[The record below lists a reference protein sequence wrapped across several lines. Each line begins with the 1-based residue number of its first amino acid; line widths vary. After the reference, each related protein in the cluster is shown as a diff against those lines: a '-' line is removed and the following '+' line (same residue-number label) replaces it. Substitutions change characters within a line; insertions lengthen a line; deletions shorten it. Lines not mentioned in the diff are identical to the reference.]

1 LSEERLTRKSAART
15 QQSSE
20 AIDTHG
26 SRVDEV
32 LPPSL
37 EVASTYLLDF
47 FATGGRSVLVRGDPG
62 TGKTSLVLQLLDYH
76 SKNGFKSV
84 YQSTRLSAKT
94 LKSHQPHFEVVQGK
108 YGTVPRLEE
117 QQIGF
122 QDSRRMD
129 GVRAISG
136 LRQYLEQVSNPFVVL
151 DSWEGLFFESHTL
164 GVEEIS
170 KLVEDYDARF
180 VVVTERR
187 EQTDLDY
194 LLDGVVVLRRR
205 YHQGNVIREI
215 ELKKL
220 RGVSIMQ
227 SRFLFTLDSGKFK
240 YLPPFRS
247 EAKED
252 VNEVGQPL
260 EAKGDLYSSGSSS
273 LDSLL
278 GGGFRRGTFNLL
290 EVENDVPHD
299 LRSLFLRTLFSNFI
313 NMGHHAFYL
322 PFIGTSKEDLSTLL
336 PNLSDQTIERAIT
349 LLSYEATS
357 SSTEKSLHGDLDQDS
372 ALINSKLE
380 EIEAGSP
387 NRPVL
392 IIEYHDALEGLYGA
406 SSISKFL
413 TESIAELRTSGN
425 IRIQIATPSVKLLA
439 ELQAFADTDIKFEM
453 IHGTPVLHTRKP
465 PSILHGVV
473 RDPKSTGKIGL
484 IPIV

>member
-1 LSEERLTRKSAART
+1 MSDDRFSRRQSVQKS
-15 QQSSE
+15 QQTE
-20 AIDTHG
+20 APPESGEDT
-26 SRVDEV
+26 S
-32 LPPSL
+32 SL

-47 FATGGRSVLVRGDPG
+47 FATGGRSVLIRGDPG

-194 LLDGVVVLRRR
+194 LLDGVVVLRRKFHEGR
-205 YHQGNVIREI
+205 VVREI

-220 RGVSIMQ
+220 RGVSIVQ
-227 SRFLFTLDSGKFK
+227 SRFLFTLDLGKFR
-240 YLPPFRS
+240 YLPPFNGS
-247 EAKED
+247 KKPGSD
-252 VNEVGQPL
+252 QQVGAPIEPKL
-260 EAKGDLYSSGSSS
+260 NVYSTGCAS
-273 LDSLL
+273 LDDIL
-278 GGGFRRGTFNLL
+278 GGFRRGSFNLL
-290 EVENDVPHD
+290 EVDNDVPTD
-299 LRSLFLRTLFSNFI
+299 VRALFLRTLISNFV
-313 NMGHHAFYL
+313 NTGHGILYI
-322 PFIGTSKEDLSTLL
+322 PFVGVSKVELSGIL
-336 PNLSDQTIERAIT
+336 PNLSEETIERSIT
-349 LLSYEATS
+349 VLSYESSVAAKS
-357 SSTEKSLHGDLDQDS
+357 SSLQGELKSDMQ
-372 ALINSKLE
+372 
-380 EIEAGSP
+380 
-387 NRPVL
+387 L
-392 IIEYHDALEGLYGA
+392 IIAKQEELQKRIPNKPILIVGVQDAMEGLYGA
-406 SSISKFL
+406 EAVSKDL
-413 TESIAELRTSGN
+413 TESVATLKSRGN
-425 IRIQIATPSVKLLA
+425 IRIQIVSPGARLLP
-439 ELQAFADTDIKFEM
+439 ELKAFCDTDTKLEM
-453 IHGTPVLHTRKP
+453 LHGTPVMFTVKP
-465 PSILHGVV
+465 LSVLHGVIT
-473 RDPKSTGKIGL
+473 DPQATGRLGL